1 MLALVPTRSPQPET
15 KSTTLHA
22 AYAPRM
28 EWPTSSSADPLKTM
42 TLQGPSREQDL
53 ALYLHGVLVK
63 LKRSGVDIQ
72 VL

>member
-1 MLALVPTRSPQPET
+1 MVFSTGDQKYHTPYHVCSLYRVAHQQPYRPAQ
-15 KSTTLHA
+15 KDDA
-22 AYAPRM
+22 A
-28 EWPTSSSADPLKTM
+28 
-42 TLQGPSREQDL
+42 GPSREQDL